1 LSERLVIDAS
11 ISLAWSLDDETS
23 SRADEALAVVEQSGA
38 LVPTLWTYEIGN
50 SLTYFVRRS
59 RIDAVLAQTILSAL
73 SLLNIVAVPPDAAH
87 WYLETHALAMKHGL
101 TMYDAAYLHLA
112 VAARVR
118 LATAD
123 NKLGAAATVEGV
135 AF

>member
-11 ISLAWSLDDETS
+11 ISLAWSLDDETD
-23 SRADEALAVVEQSGA
+23 SRAEEALTIVEASGA
-38 LVPTLWTYEIGN
+38 LVPTLWTYEVAN
-50 SLTYFVRRS
+50 SLSHFVRRA
-59 RIDAVLAQTILSAL
+59 RLDTVRAQTILSAL
-73 SLLNIVAVPPDAAH
+73 SQLNIVAVPPEATD
-87 WYLETHALAMKHGL
+87 WYREANALAMKHGL

-112 VAARVR
+112 VVSRVR

-123 NKLGAAATVEGV
+123 RKLGAAARAEGI

>member
-1 LSERLVIDAS
+1 LSECLVIDAS
-11 ISLAWSLDDETS
+11 ISLAWSLDDETD

-38 LVPTLWTYEIGN
+38 LVPTLWTYEIAN
-50 SLTYFVRRS
+50 SLTHFVRRS
-59 RIDAVLAQTILSAL
+59 RIDAVRARTILSAL
-73 SLLNIVAVPPDAAH
+73 SQLNIVAVPPEATD
-87 WYLETHALAMKHGL
+87 WYLETSELAMKHSL

-112 VAARVR
+112 IAARRR

-123 NKLGAAATVEGV
+123 RKLGAAATAEGI